1 MPDSH
6 QLWHTHSRTHT
17 NAQNCFFCR
26 AARLMFPR
34 LQLPQG
40 QLTQSVP
47 PPSRSPPPHHSRPS
61 EVTSPRAPP
70 PTPLS
75 CFNGT
80 SRAAEAQKTRTYMRT
95 FPSKSQ
101 SPHASSPAS
110 AGDQT
115 DLPSHAR
122 FTTLLASPVINH
134 LPGHHPWQHHTPPA
148 PPLSSHRN
156 IPVLSAHWHPRPSTH
171 RGHNRR
177 LIQYVYMCMYLPV
190 L

>member
-1 MPDSH
+1 M
-6 QLWHTHSRTHT
+6 
-17 NAQNCFFCR
+17 
-26 AARLMFPR
+26 
-34 LQLPQG
+34 
-40 QLTQSVP
+40 
-47 PPSRSPPPHHSRPS
+47 
-61 EVTSPRAPP
+61 TSPRAP

-101 SPHASSPAS
+101 SPHTSSPAS

-134 LPGHHPWQHHTPPA
+134 LPGHHPWQHHTTARPLTI
-148 PPLSSHRN
+148 LSSEHHR
-156 IPVLSAHWHPRPSTH
+156 PVSSLASSSVNPSRTQPSPDPVC
-171 RGHNRR
+171 
-177 LIQYVYMCMYLPV
+177 IYVYVSACTVTATLETGTKTPRGA
-190 L
+190 